1 LSSFA
6 ARAQWGL
13 ILLAILLVGGFEL
26 RVAWLALHP
35 AVSDNYRA
43 YYIDQSTT
51 CLNKPV
57 GGGYTLGTTVS
68 FLPDDQAG
76 AWRLRVCGWDGPV
89 GDGTHSVGTTSR
101 LRFQV
106 GGPTSDLVLRMM
118 LTAIAAPG
126 IPEQHLVLTAGS
138 GVPLG
143 EATIPAGTTQM
154 VDFAVPARAIDR
166 SKGRLDVIFAY
177 PTAAEMTPRDSDTHY
192 RAIKLL
198 SVQLRRPGDPP
209 SGGPQDDLLA
219 RRHHAGPD

>member
-76 AWRLRVCGWDGPV
+76 AWRLRVCG
-89 GDGTHSVGTTSR
+89 
-101 LRFQV
+101 
-106 GGPTSDLVLRMM
+106 
-118 LTAIAAPG
+118 
-126 IPEQHLVLTAGS
+126 
-138 GVPLG
+138 
-143 EATIPAGTTQM
+143 
-154 VDFAVPARAIDR
+154 
-166 SKGRLDVIFAY
+166 
-177 PTAAEMTPRDSDTHY
+177 
-192 RAIKLL
+192 
-198 SVQLRRPGDPP
+198 
-209 SGGPQDDLLA
+209 
-219 RRHHAGPD
+219 